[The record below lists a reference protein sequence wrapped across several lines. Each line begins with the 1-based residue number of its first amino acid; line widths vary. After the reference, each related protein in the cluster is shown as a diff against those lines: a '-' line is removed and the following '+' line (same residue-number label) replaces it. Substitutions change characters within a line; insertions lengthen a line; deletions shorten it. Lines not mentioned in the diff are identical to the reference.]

1 MNSPLRLRL
10 VLRRLWR
17 HIIWALLDGFTTVVI
32 GSGLY
37 LYVARWRKTGPRR
50 VYPAI
55 DGYGAK
61 T

>member
-1 MNSPLRLRL
+1 
-10 VLRRLWR
+10 
-17 HIIWALLDGFTTVVI
+17 VI

-50 VYPAI
+50 GYPAI